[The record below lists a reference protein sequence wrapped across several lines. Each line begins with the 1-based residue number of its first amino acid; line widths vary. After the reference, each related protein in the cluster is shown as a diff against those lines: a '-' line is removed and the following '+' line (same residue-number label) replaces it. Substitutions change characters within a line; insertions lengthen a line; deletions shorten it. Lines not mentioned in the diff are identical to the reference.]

1 MGTGLPQFLL
11 WAPVPVPPSFAQGQ
25 LLEGI
30 TVNCFIFF
38 FHCLRWGE
46 MAKYLRNSNAR
57 DDLTV
62 QVEKKQQQAVLSSPE
77 QEQSIRV

>member
-1 MGTGLPQFLL
+1 
-11 WAPVPVPPSFAQGQ
+11 
-25 LLEGI
+25 
-30 TVNCFIFF
+30 
-38 FHCLRWGE
+38 